1 MNTMVHLHQASLR
14 APFYSNVKGVELHRY
29 FEPEFTNFFL
39 QDLQRHR
46 LDNPQLNDWK
56 TEDNFSRFDK
66 LPVLR
71 LPMHKSFYLVSCEI
85 VCDRIGKPALDPQQ
99 IASAGFV
106 IRRVGK
112 AAKEEKSWM
121 LEDDR
126 ALGWQSTPT
135 GLRDP
140 DVNRRC
146 CDTGAQGKPKVKLRG
161 AVTPPP
167 ALTYTGE
174 QTHPLHPIKAYDEQ
188 GKCHTVLYGY
198 LPLGGTYMLR
208 QPLGKSAK
216 GKSQTGKSQ
225 AAAAFTAES
234 LANFSKTA
242 AAQLYWPFGFKL
254 QDKKDKVDQIWTNG
268 CARPV
273 HKAVPTA
280 AFFELLKHLV
290 NRYHL
295 GEADVADNVMLQAW
309 AERQHFYVE
318 TVKNKL
324 SPGEFTDATRANFT
338 PVTDPKNLYEWLK
351 ENFAKA
357 ENPLVGYISRQEK
370 SIDNQLAAKPD
381 LWLSQLA
388 IEPLPDLKNYSLYI
402 TPADAQELRNLLD
415 QRILDQVTGKVRE
428 IPLPKF
434 GQDENDVYQIIPF
447 VRIRNGCGGETIQ
460 WGDAVRSE
468 KFRVAAP
475 FDPNA
480 SRPSLIQMPSLADLR
495 KGMAQGVSMLT
506 PPDTFSLL
514 NALNTKKG
522 ASEDVVPKGDI
533 PQLGIQWICSFSLP
547 VITLVAMI
555 LLMIM
560 ISLLNIIFF
569 WLPWVRIC
577 LPFPS
582 IKKD

>member
-1 MNTMVHLHQASLR
+1 MVHTHSIQLR
-14 APFYSNVKGVELHRY
+14 APFFSKEKGAELHRY
-29 FEPEFTNFFL
+29 FEPEFVNLFQ

-46 LDNPQLNDWK
+46 LQNPQLAQWK
-56 TEDNFSRFDK
+56 TEDKFSRLKDY
-66 LPVLR
+66 PVLR
-71 LPMHKSFYLVSCEI
+71 LPMHKSFYLVSCEV
-85 VCDRIGKPALDPQQ
+85 VCDRPGKPALDPQQ

-106 IRRVGK
+106 IRRVNSQG
-112 AAKEEKSWM
+112 EKSWM
-121 LEDDR
+121 LEDDK

-161 AVTPPP
+161 AVPPLP

-174 QTHPLHPIKAYDEQ
+174 QTHPLHPAKTWDAQ

-198 LPLGGTYMLR
+198 IPLGGTYMLR
-208 QPLGKSAK
+208 QPVGKPAK
-216 GKSQTGKSQ
+216 EK
-225 AAAAFTAES
+225 AASAFTVDS
-234 LANFSKTA
+234 LNNFTATA
-242 AAQLYWPFGFKL
+242 AAQLPWPFGFKIPP
-254 QDKKDKVDQIWTNG
+254 QKNQVDQTWTNG
-268 CARPV
+268 CARPLE
-273 HKAVPTA
+273 KGVPLP

-295 GEADVADNVMLQAW
+295 GENGMADNAALQTW
-309 AERQHFYVE
+309 AEKQHFYLE
-318 TVKNKL
+318 TAKNKL
-324 SPGEFTDATRANFT
+324 STATFSDISRSGFAGARRAGNFFTWLSGHFSAN
-338 PVTDPKNLYEWLK
+338 P
-351 ENFAKA
+351 
-357 ENPLVGYISRQEK
+357 NPLVKYIADQEQRLEEGK
-370 SIDNQLAAKPD
+370 SLE
-381 LWLSQLA
+381 A
-388 IEPLPDLKNYSLYI
+388 IPGLGTYSFYI
-402 TPADAQELRNLLD
+402 TPADAQELRTLLG
-415 QRILDQVTGKVRE
+415 QRVLDQVMGKVKE

-434 GQDENDVYQIIPF
+434 SQDDSDIYQIIPF
-447 VRIRNGCGGETIQ
+447 VRLRNACGGEEIVWADVQ
-460 WGDAVRSE
+460 MRSE

-514 NALNTKKG
+514 NALNLKKG
-522 ASEDVVPKGDI
+522 ASEDVVPKGDV

-582 IKKD
+582 IKKE

>member
-1 MNTMVHLHQASLR
+1 MNTMVHPHTVSLR
-14 APFYSNVKGVELHRY
+14 APFYSKVKGAELHRY

-46 LDNPQLNDWK
+46 LDDPQLGQWK
-56 TEDNFSRFDK
+56 AEDNFSRFDQ

-85 VCDRIGKPALDPQQ
+85 VCDRFGRPALDPQQ

-112 AAKEEKSWM
+112 KSKVERSWM

-126 ALGWQSTPT
+126 ALGWQPTPT

-146 CDTGAQGKPKVKLRG
+146 CDMNAQGKAKVKLRG
-161 AVTPPP
+161 AVPPP
-167 ALTYTGE
+167 AALTYTGE
-174 QTHPLHPIKAYDEQ
+174 QTHPLHPVKTFDEQ

-208 QPLGKSAK
+208 QPVGKPTK
-216 GKSQTGKSQ
+216 GKSQAT
-225 AAAAFTAES
+225 AAFTADS
-234 LANFSKTA
+234 LTNFSKTVA
-242 AAQLYWPFGFKL
+242 TQLYWPFGFKL
-254 QDKKDKVDQIWTNG
+254 QDKKDKVDQIWTNA

-273 HKAVPTA
+273 NKAVPTA

-295 GEADVADNVMLQAW
+295 GETDVADNSMLQAW

-318 TVKNKL
+318 TARNKL
-324 SPGEFTDATRANFT
+324 SPGAFTDATRADFT
-338 PVTDPKNLYEWLK
+338 PVTNPGNLYEWLK
-351 ENFAKA
+351 ASFAKA
-357 ENPLVGYISRQEK
+357 ENPLVQYISRQEK
-370 SIDNQLAAKPD
+370 LLDNQLAANPN
-381 LWLSQLA
+381 LWLSQL
-388 IEPLPDLKNYSLYI
+388 ILEPIPDLHNYSLYI

-415 QRILDQVTGKVRE
+415 QRVLAQAVGKVRE

-434 GQDENDVYQIIPF
+434 SQEEEDVYQIIPF
-447 VRIRNGCGGETIQ
+447 VRIRNACGGETIQ
-460 WGDAVRSE
+460 WGDAARSE

-495 KGMAQGVSMLT
+495 KGMAQGVSMIT

-514 NALNTKKG
+514 NALNSKKG
-522 ASEDVVPKGDI
+522 ASEEVIPSNI